1 MKKSESYGAQFAELQ
16 NILSSLEQGDVDVDE
31 LSEKVKR
38 AAELITFCQ
47 SRLRETDVQVKKV
60 IEKFEKSIPVESP
73 EEN

>member
-1 MKKSESYGAQFAELQ
+1 
-16 NILSSLEQGDVDVDE
+16 VDVDE